1 MLKVVLFSLVFLP
14 RGYLGPGGL
23 HDNWAAGGCAGGAA
37 GYIDRLLL
45 GRSHVYQHSDALR
58 VYGGDPTDPEGL
70 LGK

>member
-1 MLKVVLFSLVFLP
+1 MFLF

-23 HDNWAAGGCAGGAA
+23 HDDWHAPGCAGGAA

-45 GRSHVYQHSDALR
+45 GTSHVFQRSDAVR

-70 LGK
+70 LGMLLDFFTFRS